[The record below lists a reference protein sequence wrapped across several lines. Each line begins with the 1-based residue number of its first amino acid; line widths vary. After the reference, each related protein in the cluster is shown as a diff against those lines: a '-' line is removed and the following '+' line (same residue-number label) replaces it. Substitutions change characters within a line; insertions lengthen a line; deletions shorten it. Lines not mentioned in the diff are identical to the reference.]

1 MSRVVFMPSSY
12 RFLYAP
18 APDKVGD
25 ARTNDP
31 HVALD
36 RPQAR
41 RQHERPRPGTRRRL
55 ARCHRTHAAQNW
67 HKQTKIL
74 GRNEAGLSTLR

>member
-1 MSRVVFMPSSY
+1 MTAEAIDHPQAFVGRGSALY
-12 RFLYAP
+12 LRFDAHAL

-41 RQHERPRPGTRRRL
+41 RQHERPRPG
-55 ARCHRTHAAQNW
+55 HD
-67 HKQTKIL
+67 
-74 GRNEAGLSTLR
+74 GG